1 MFGKGK
7 RAGRET
13 MTSTKDPSSLPNS
26 TGLDLNLISDD
37 PFDQQANDPR
47 YSDSNQT
54 YGSFATR
61 SS

>member
-13 MTSTKDPSSLPNS
+13 TTSTKDPGSLPNS

-61 SS
+61 